1 MIKINKYI
9 DYGFY
14 KTLLDFIENESLIY
28 HFQNVI
34 KVKHFFGKQN
44 RIFKILKLDNDK
56 MSQKKV
62 DLQTKGR
69 RSNKYC
75 ATLYVAWG
83 GCVSPNTF
91 SHDRYSP
98 LF

>member
-9 DYGFY
+9 DFY

-28 HFQNVI
+28 HFQNLI
-34 KVKHFFGKQN
+34 KVQHFLGKQN
-44 RIFKILKLDNDK
+44 RIFKILKLQDK
-56 MSQKKV
+56 MSQKQV
-62 DLQTKGR
+62 DLQIKGR

-75 ATLYVAWG
+75 APLYVAWG
-83 GCVSPNTF
+83 GCVCPNTF